1 MESTVIIV
9 LINCRQSGL
18 ESQGRQMR
26 SVIARDDKRTTVR
39 SKNSNVNEII
49 RPLSQHAEQAPLTW
63 LNAVVISGGCVRV
76 IKSNKTKYPT

>member
-9 LINCRQSGL
+9 LINCGQSGL

-26 SVIARDDKRTTVR
+26 SVIARDKRTTVR

-49 RPLSQHAEQAPLTW
+49 RPLSQRAEQAPLTW